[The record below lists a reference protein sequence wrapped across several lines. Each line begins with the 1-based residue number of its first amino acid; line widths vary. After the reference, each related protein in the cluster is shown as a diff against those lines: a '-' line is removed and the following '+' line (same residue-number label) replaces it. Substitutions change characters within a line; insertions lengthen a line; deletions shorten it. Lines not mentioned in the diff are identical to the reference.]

1 MFYANL
7 EEHRARLKYLEIKAE
22 RERNARELE
31 RAGERNSLRKAVGRG
46 MIYLGKQ
53 LAAE

>member
-22 RERNARELE
+22 RERTARDLE
-31 RAGERNSLRKAVGRG
+31 RTSERNGLRKAVGRG
-46 MIYLGKQ
+46 MIYLGRQ